1 MSASL
6 TADTINQGL
15 SYGALAAVIA
25 GVPPEVALG
34 SLAGAVIFVT
44 SAVEYPV
51 KSRVLLGA
59 TQLSLRSSL
68 LQTHSINPYRRCQHD
83 PHHHTGLVRA
93 GHCLLRRRVRC
104 GDCRGAGWDMA
115 VSPL

>member
-34 SLAGAVIFVT
+34 SLAGAVILLPLLLSIRS
-44 SAVEYPV
+44 SAAF
-51 KSRVLLGA
+51 SGA
-59 TQLSLRSSL
+59 AQLSLRSSL
-68 LQTHSINPYRRCQHD
+68 LQTHSINPYRRGQHD

-93 GHCLLRRRVRC
+93 GYCLLRRRVRC
-104 GDCRGAGWDMA
+104 GNCRGAGRDMA

>member
-51 KSRVLLGA
+51 KRRVLLA
-59 TQLSLRSSL
+59 LLSFLRSSL

-104 GDCRGAGWDMA
+104 RNCRGAGWDMA

>member
-51 KSRVLLGA
+51 KRRVLLA
-59 TQLSLRSSL
+59 LLSFLCGLL

-93 GHCLLRRRVRC
+93 GCCLLRRRVRC
-104 GDCRGAGWDMA
+104 GNCRGAGRDMA

>member
-34 SLAGAVIFVT
+34 SLAGQAPR
-44 SAVEYPV
+44 SP
-51 KSRVLLGA
+51 GA

-93 GHCLLRRRVRC
+93 GYCLLRRRVRC
-104 GDCRGAGWDMA
+104 GNCRGAGRDMA

>member
-51 KSRVLLGA
+51 KRRVLGA
-59 TQLSLRSSL
+59 AQLSLRSSL
-68 LQTHSINPYRRCQHD
+68 LQTHSINPYRRGQHD

-93 GHCLLRRRVRC
+93 GYCLLRRRVRC
-104 GDCRGAGWDMA
+104 GNCRGAGRDMA